1 MTTKRQLRSKEDRAF
16 SRGIR
21 RIRLDDP
28 DAKPK
33 PPLDPVPEYE
43 PHKKDFEN
51 SRFEAIVDPA
61 IQLSKEAAVRIERQL
76 RQAVL
81 VEIANLEFLPEVHVS
96 GMPRGRSRG
105 IEVRLVRD

>member
-16 SRGIR
+16 SRGIK

-81 VEIANLEFLPEVHVS
+81 AEIANLEFLPEVLVS

-105 IEVRLVRD
+105 IEVRLVRE